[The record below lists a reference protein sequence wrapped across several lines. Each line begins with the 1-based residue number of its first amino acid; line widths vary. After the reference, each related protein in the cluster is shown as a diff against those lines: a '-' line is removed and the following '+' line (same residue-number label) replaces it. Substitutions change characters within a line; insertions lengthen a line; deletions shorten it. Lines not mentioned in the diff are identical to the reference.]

1 MAARATRTPTT
12 PRQATETA
20 HALADAAGAAIRPY
34 FRRRYKIDNKHGDG
48 GFDPVTDAD
57 RKAERVMRRLIAE
70 RHPDHGIV
78 GEEYANTKASSAF
91 RWVLDPIDGTRAFM
105 SGFPL
110 WGTLIGLLD
119 GDSPVIGMMDQ
130 PVIGERYWSDGKKTF
145 MRAADG
151 KPRALKT
158 RTTTKLDEAILVTT
172 SPDLFSGASERAAFE
187 RVKAAVRMT
196 RFGGDCYGYAMVA
209 AGQIDC
215 VVEAGLK
222 AVDIV
227 ALIPIIESAGG
238 CVTTWDGRSAI
249 HGGNIAASAN
259 ATLHAHVLKRLR
271 S

>member
-1 MAARATRTPTT
+1 MAPRATRSTT
-12 PRQATETA
+12 TSLRAVETA
-20 HALADAAGAAIRPY
+20 HALADASGAAIRPY
-34 FRRRYKIDNKHGDG
+34 FRKRYAIDNKHGDG

-78 GEEYANTKASSAF
+78 GEEYAETPASSAF

-119 GDSPVIGMMDQ
+119 GDIPMIGMMDQ
-130 PVIGERYWSDGKKTF
+130 PVIGERYWSDGKKSF
-145 MRAADG
+145 MRTADG
-151 KPRALKT
+151 KPRALKA
-158 RTTTKLDEAILVTT
+158 RPTTKLDEAILVTT
-172 SPDLFSGASERAAFE
+172 SPDLFSAPADRAAFE
-187 RVKAAVRMT
+187 RVKASVRMT

-222 AVDIV
+222 AVDIG
-227 ALIPIIESAGG
+227 ALIPIIENAGG
-238 CVTTWDGRSAI
+238 VVTTWDGSTAI

-259 ATLHAHVLKRLR
+259 PTLHTKLLKRLR
-271 S
+271 G